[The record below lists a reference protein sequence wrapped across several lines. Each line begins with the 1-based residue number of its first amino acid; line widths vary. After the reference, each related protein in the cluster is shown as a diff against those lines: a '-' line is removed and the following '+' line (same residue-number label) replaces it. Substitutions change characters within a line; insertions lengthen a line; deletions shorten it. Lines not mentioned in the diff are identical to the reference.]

1 MRERGGR
8 RTNDEASIRAV
19 ELQPDFK
26 AIQVCLIENIKDIKM
41 VTMFEYTK
49 YLRQTYSRV
58 VHRRP

>member
-41 VTMFEYTK
+41 VTMFEYT
-49 YLRQTYSRV
+49 
-58 VHRRP
+58 